1 MHLLKSLLQKRKYLI
16 PTAVLL
22 NILSVLWTLL
32 WNIQLRHI
40 IDSVSKGQVIPGN
53 MVVRALILIAVI
65 SIFSLLS
72 ESISGLSCEVMTHD
86 LRMGF
91 AGRLAEMSLPE
102 LEQINAGEEVS
113 GFQNEIGEV
122 SDYMTENMVKLAGDA
137 VRFAG
142 TLILLLSVCPI
153 LTAGAYLPVAGIVA
167 YVFYSSKIIGRLTQQ
182 EQEARKKMDGYVDI
196 ILTLF
201 PIIRIYDAAGLLWER
216 FREENRIWGQ
226 AAEKREKTAAELMSL
241 SALLSSIPVL
251 LLLLL
256 GGYLTQKKVI
266 TTGTLYLFLNLSG
279 NVTGI
284 MMNMPGHI
292 AAFRKFKA
300 HMKRLEPHISMD
312 TDSFNNL

>member
-1 MHLLKSLLQKRKYLI
+1 MHLLKTLLHKRKYLI
-16 PTAVLL
+16 STAVLL

-53 MVVRALILIAVI
+53 MVVRALMLIAAI

-102 LEQINAGEEVS
+102 LEQINAG
-113 GFQNEIGEV
+113 
-122 SDYMTENMVKLAGDA
+122 DA

-142 TLILLLSVCPI
+142 TLILLLSVCPL

-256 GGYLTQKKVI
+256 GGYLTQKQVI

-300 HMKRLEPHISMD
+300 HMERLEPHISMD
-312 TDSFNNL
+312 PDIFNNL

>member
-1 MHLLKSLLQKRKYLI
+1 
-16 PTAVLL
+16 
-22 NILSVLWTLL
+22 
-32 WNIQLRHI
+32 
-40 IDSVSKGQVIPGN
+40 

>member
-1 MHLLKSLLQKRKYLI
+1 MHLLKTLFRKRKSLI
-16 PTAVLL
+16 ITAVLL

-32 WNIQLRHI
+32 WNIQLRNI
-40 IDSVSKGQVIPGN
+40 IDSVSKGQAIPGD
-53 MVVRALILIAVI
+53 MVIKALILTAVI
-65 SIFSLLS
+65 SISSLLTDS
-72 ESISGLSCEVMTHD
+72 VSGCSCELMTHD

-91 AGRLAEMSLPE
+91 AGRLAEMSLQE
-102 LEQINAGEEVS
+102 LEQINAGEQVA

-142 TLILLLSVCPI
+142 TLILLLSVSPL
-153 LTAGAYLPVAGIVA
+153 LTAGAYLPVAGIVV
-167 YVFYSSKIIGRLTQQ
+167 YVIYSSKIIGRLTQQ
-182 EQEARKKMDGYVDI
+182 EQEAGKKMDGYVDI
-196 ILTLF
+196 VLTLF
-201 PIIRIYDAAGLLWER
+201 PIIRIYDAARLLQDK
-216 FREENRIWGQ
+216 FRGENRIWRQ

-256 GGYLTQKKVI
+256 GGYLTQKQMI

-292 AAFRKFKA
+292 AAFRKFEA
-300 HMKRLEPHISMD
+300 HMDRLEPHIS
-312 TDSFNNL
+312 TDAEMFKNP